1 MQYIEKIKNFFKRNV
16 ISCISLIIALLSIM
30 GSIYYVYANK
40 CECDSCSIL
49 EQKEG
54 LTEPIKEEQK
64 EEIKK
69 LTVDVKGA
77 VKKPGVYIL
86 DEGSI
91 VNDAILASG
100 GITSSGVTSN
110 INLSKKLKDEMVIY
124 IFNKSEISKQN
135 SNNKVVCEV
144 PKCSCEQIVVN
155 KDIEASKEQEESAKI
170 VNNEETTISNKISIN
185 TDSITDLTR
194 LTGIGEAKAKAI
206 IEYRK
211 ANGDFAT
218 IEDIKKVPG
227 ISDNIYEKIKDYI
240 TV

>member
-1 MQYIEKIKNFFKRNV
+1 MVTN
-16 ISCISLIIALLSIM
+16 
-30 GSIYYVYANK
+30 
-40 CECDSCSIL
+40 L
-49 EQKEG
+49 ES
-54 LTEPIKEEQK
+54 P
-64 EEIKK
+64 
-69 LTVDVKGA
+69 KGA

-91 VNDAILASG
+91 VNDAIVASG

-124 IFNKSEISKQN
+124 IFSKSEIAKQN
-135 SNNKVVCEV
+135 TNNKLVCEV
-144 PKCSCEQIVVN
+144 PKCTCEQIVVD
-155 KDIEASKEQEESAKI
+155 KDIEASKEKESLGESYASVEK
-170 VNNEETTISNKISIN
+170 TISNKISIN
-185 TDSITDLTR
+185 TDSIADLTT
-194 LTGIGEAKAKAI
+194 LSGIGEAKAKAI

-211 ANGDFAT
+211 ANGNFAT

>member
-1 MQYIEKIKNFFKRNV
+1 MEYIEKIKIIFKRNI
-16 ISCISLIIALLSIM
+16 ISFVSLIIAFLSIM
-30 GSIYYVYANK
+30 GSVYYVHVNK
-40 CECDSCSIL
+40 CECENCSVI
-49 EQKEG
+49 EQRED
-54 LTEPIKEEQK
+54 LIEPVKEEK

-69 LTVDVKGA
+69 LIVDVKGA

-91 VNDAILASG
+91 VNDAIVASG

-124 IFNKSEISKQN
+124 IFSKSEIAKQN
-135 SNNKVVCEV
+135 TNNKLVCEV
-144 PKCSCEQIVVN
+144 PKCTCEQIVVD
-155 KDIEASKEQEESAKI
+155 KDIEASKEKESLGESYASVEK
-170 VNNEETTISNKISIN
+170 TISNKISIN
-185 TDSITDLTR
+185 TDSIADLTT
-194 LTGIGEAKAKAI
+194 LSGIGEAKAKAI

-211 ANGDFAT
+211 ANGNFAT